1 MRNVINFQRAKVNKN
16 MISASV
22 VQPLLTDQYQITM
35 AYAYWRSGKTNETA
49 SFDLFFR
56 KCPFRGEFTIFA
68 GLTECLHFLQEF
80 QFSQSDIEY
89 LQTCFPQCEEEF
101 FQFLLS
107 LSPELIK
114 VEAIPEGS
122 VCFPRVPLIKVTGP
136 LIMVQLLETVFLNLV
151 NFASLIATNA
161 ARFRIA
167 AGKHRKLFELGL
179 RRAQGPDGGLSASKY
194 AFIGG
199 FDGTSNLLA
208 GKLFSIPVVGT
219 HAHSFVSSFSS
230 LDQVKHLKLT
240 PQNTE
245 SPAGA
250 WFDKWGEFCVNL
262 RQSVSLAINIPHEE
276 ANDGEL
282 AAFIS
287 YSASFPGSFT
297 ALLDTYDV
305 LRSGV
310 LNFCV
315 VAIALHKYGYK
326 ARGVRID
333 SGDLAYLSNKI
344 KAIFKQITVIF
355 KLDWFEHLEIIASND
370 INEETILS
378 LNEQGNSI
386 TTFGTG
392 THLVTCQRQPALGC
406 VYKMVSISGE
416 PTVKLSQDVEKMTMP
431 GDKVVYRLFGKDGFA
446 ILDLIQLPEEEPPR
460 ICEKVLCRHPFE
472 ESKRAFVTP
481 HKVEE
486 LHSVVW
492 SDGRLTHK
500 SPTLLDIRESVQ
512 VSLKSLR
519 SDHLR
524 SLNPTPYKVSVSD
537 KLYNFVHTLWLEHA
551 PIGELS

>member
-1 MRNVINFQRAKVNKN
+1 

-35 AYAYWRSGKTNETA
+35 AYAYWRSGRIDETA

-68 GLTECLHFLQEF
+68 GLNECLHFLEQF

-89 LQTCFPQCEEEF
+89 LKTCFPQCEEEF
-101 FQFLLS
+101 FQYLMS
-107 LSPELIK
+107 QSPDSIK

-167 AGKHRKLFELGL
+167 AGKHRRLFELGL

-208 GKLFSIPVVGT
+208 GKLFNIPVVGT

-230 LDQVKHLKLT
+230 LDQVRHLKLT
-240 PQNTE
+240 PQNSD
-245 SPAGA
+245 SPGA
-250 WFDKWGEFCVNL
+250 WYDNWGEFCTNL
-262 RQSVSLAINIPHEE
+262 RQSVSLAINIPHEQ
-276 ANDGEL
+276 ANEGEL

-287 YSASFPGSFT
+287 YSASFPASFT

-305 LRSGV
+305 LKSGV

-315 VAIALHKYGYK
+315 VALALDKYGYK

-344 KAIFKQITVIF
+344 KAIFKQVAVIF
-355 KLDWFEHLEIIASND
+355 KLDWFEDIEIIASND

-378 LNEQGNSI
+378 LNEQ
-386 TTFGTG
+386 
-392 THLVTCQRQPALGC
+392 
-406 VYKMVSISGE
+406 VS
-416 PTVKLSQDVEKMTMP
+416 
-431 GDKVVYRLFGKDGFA
+431 
-446 ILDLIQLPEEEPPR
+446 
-460 ICEKVLCRHPFE
+460 CH
-472 ESKRAFVTP
+472 
-481 HKVEE
+481 
-486 LHSVVW
+486 
-492 SDGRLTHK
+492 
-500 SPTLLDIRESVQ
+500 
-512 VSLKSLR
+512 
-519 SDHLR
+519 
-524 SLNPTPYKVSVSD
+524 
-537 KLYNFVHTLWLEHA
+537 
-551 PIGELS
+551 